1 MDSHTLIQALI
12 YLGSAALIVPIA
24 VRLGLGSVLGYLI
37 AGCIIGPWGLRL
49 VTDAESILHFAEIG
63 VVLMLFIIGLE
74 LDPQRLWKL
83 RAAVFGGGA
92 LQMVICGG
100 LLGLFCMLLGLRWQV
115 AELIGMTLALSS
127 TAIAMQAMNERNLMM
142 TQMGRSAFA
151 VLLFQDIAA
160 IPLVAMIP
168 LLAASSASTT
178 MGAFAL
184 SALKVAGALVLVVLL
199 ALAVGGALLFAH
211 NEISGNGRPGTEVT
225 VSIPQGSGVSVIA
238 QKLKD
243 AGVIR
248 SAYLFRWYVGQKG
261 AASKLQYGDFTLQKS
276 ACSYDAIIAV
286 LSTYAKAETVR
297 VTVPE
302 GTTAIAIAQKMEAA
316 GLCSA
321 EDFLKEANEG
331 DFSEYTFWQYV
342 PDDADAPD
350 RFMKCEGYLFPETYE
365 FLKDDT
371 VHNYVATFYA
381 QFDAQITDE
390 MYAELKKQDMTLPQ
404 LITLASFVQ
413 EEAGNSQ
420 DSNVA
425 QVFRNRL
432 AADSPYPR
440 LQSNTSSYIQSDS
453 DNNYLWNW
461 VAPYYGGWDHIPE
474 NIVAAYD
481 TYSCKGLPAGP
492 ISNPG
497 IAAIRAALAPQP
509 NEEAK
514 DAYFFVTDLKGS
526 YYYARTLSEHNANC
540 QKAAQVNKTVN
551 TEK

>member
-1 MDSHTLIQALI
+1 MAQKHSH
-12 YLGSAALIVPIA
+12 AA
-24 VRLGLGSVLGYLI
+24 R
-37 AGCIIGPWGLRL
+37 
-49 VTDAESILHFAEIG
+49 
-63 VVLMLFIIGLE
+63 
-74 LDPQRLWKL
+74 KK
-83 RAAVFGGGA
+83 GGA
-92 LQMVICGG
+92 WKIL
-100 LLGLFCMLLGLRWQV
+100 
-115 AELIGMTLALSS
+115 
-127 TAIAMQAMNERNLMM
+127 
-142 TQMGRSAFA
+142 
-151 VLLFQDIAA
+151 
-160 IPLVAMIP
+160 
-168 LLAASSASTT
+168 
-178 MGAFAL
+178 
-184 SALKVAGALVLVVLL
+184 LVLVVLL
-199 ALAVGGALLFAH
+199 ALAAGAALLFARS
-211 NEISGNGRPGTEVT
+211 EINGRTTDAEPVT
-225 VSIPQGSGVSVIA
+225 VSIQQGSGVSAIA

-261 AASKLQYGDFTLQKS
+261 TAAKLQYGDFALTPGTG
-276 ACSYDAIIAV
+276 YDDLIAA

-297 VTVPE
+297 VTIPE

-390 MYAELKKQDMTLPQ
+390 MYAELKKQDMTLPE

-432 AADSPYPR
+432 AEGSPYPR
-440 LQSNTSSYIQSDS
+440 LQSNTSSHIQSDA

-461 VAPYYGGWDHIPE
+461 VAPYYGGWDNIPE

-497 IAAIRAALAPQP
+497 LAAIQAALDPQP
-509 NEEAK
+509 DEDAK
-514 DAYFFVTDLKGS
+514 DAYFFVTDLTGN

-540 QKAAQVNKTVN
+540 QKAAEVNKSVKN
-551 TEK
+551 

>member
-1 MDSHTLIQALI
+1 MAQKHSH
-12 YLGSAALIVPIA
+12 AA
-24 VRLGLGSVLGYLI
+24 R
-37 AGCIIGPWGLRL
+37 
-49 VTDAESILHFAEIG
+49 
-63 VVLMLFIIGLE
+63 
-74 LDPQRLWKL
+74 KK
-83 RAAVFGGGA
+83 GGA
-92 LQMVICGG
+92 WKIL
-100 LLGLFCMLLGLRWQV
+100 
-115 AELIGMTLALSS
+115 
-127 TAIAMQAMNERNLMM
+127 
-142 TQMGRSAFA
+142 
-151 VLLFQDIAA
+151 
-160 IPLVAMIP
+160 
-168 LLAASSASTT
+168 
-178 MGAFAL
+178 
-184 SALKVAGALVLVVLL
+184 LVLVVLL
-199 ALAVGGALLFAH
+199 ALAAGAALLFAH

-225 VSIPQGSGVSVIA
+225 VSIPQGSGVSAIA

-248 SAYLFRWYVGQKG
+248 STYLFRWYVGQKG
-261 AASKLQYGDFTLQKS
+261 TAAKLQYGDFALTPGTG
-276 ACSYDAIIAV
+276 YDDLITA

-297 VTVPE
+297 VTIPE

-390 MYAELKKQDMTLPQ
+390 MYAELKKQDMTLPE

-432 AADSPYPR
+432 AEGSPYPR
-440 LQSNTSSYIQSDS
+440 LQSNTSSHIQSDA

-461 VAPYYGGWDHIPE
+461 VAPYYGGWDNIPE

-497 IAAIRAALAPQP
+497 LAAIQAALDPQP
-509 NEEAK
+509 DEDAK
-514 DAYFFVTDLKGS
+514 DAYFFVTDLKGN

-540 QKAAQVNKTVN
+540 QTAADVNKTVG
-551 TEK
+551 

>member
-1 MDSHTLIQALI
+1 MAHKERHTASKKKS
-12 YLGSAALIVPIA
+12 GA
-24 VRLGLGSVLGYLI
+24 VKI
-37 AGCIIGPWGLRL
+37 
-49 VTDAESILHFAEIG
+49 
-63 VVLMLFIIGLE
+63 
-74 LDPQRLWKL
+74 
-83 RAAVFGGGA
+83 
-92 LQMVICGG
+92 
-100 LLGLFCMLLGLRWQV
+100 
-115 AELIGMTLALSS
+115 
-127 TAIAMQAMNERNLMM
+127 
-142 TQMGRSAFA
+142 
-151 VLLFQDIAA
+151 
-160 IPLVAMIP
+160 
-168 LLAASSASTT
+168 LLA
-178 MGAFAL
+178 
-184 SALKVAGALVLVVLL
+184 VVLL
-199 ALAVGGALLFAH
+199 LVLAVLFARS
-211 NEISGNGRPGTEVT
+211 EIHGSGKPGTEVT
-225 VSIPQGSGVSVIA
+225 VSIKQGSGVAAIA
-238 QKLKD
+238 QELKD

-248 SAYLFRWYVGQKG
+248 SSYLFRWYVGHKG
-261 AASKLQYGDFTLQKS
+261 AAAKLQYGDFALTIGS
-276 ACSYDAIIAV
+276 GYEDIIAA
-286 LSTYAKAETVR
+286 LSTYAKADTVR
-297 VTVPE
+297 ITIPE
-302 GTTAIAIAQKMEAA
+302 GTTAIAIARKMEEA

-331 DFSEYTFWQYV
+331 DFSAYTFWQYV
-342 PDDADAPD
+342 PEDKDAPD

-440 LQSNTSSYIQSDS
+440 LQSNTSSHIQSDS

>member
-1 MDSHTLIQALI
+1 MAQKHSH
-12 YLGSAALIVPIA
+12 AA
-24 VRLGLGSVLGYLI
+24 R
-37 AGCIIGPWGLRL
+37 
-49 VTDAESILHFAEIG
+49 
-63 VVLMLFIIGLE
+63 
-74 LDPQRLWKL
+74 KK
-83 RAAVFGGGA
+83 GGA
-92 LQMVICGG
+92 WKIL
-100 LLGLFCMLLGLRWQV
+100 
-115 AELIGMTLALSS
+115 
-127 TAIAMQAMNERNLMM
+127 
-142 TQMGRSAFA
+142 
-151 VLLFQDIAA
+151 
-160 IPLVAMIP
+160 
-168 LLAASSASTT
+168 
-178 MGAFAL
+178 
-184 SALKVAGALVLVVLL
+184 LVLVVLL
-199 ALAVGGALLFAH
+199 ALAAGAALLFARS
-211 NEISGNGRPGTEVT
+211 EINGRTTDAEPVT
-225 VSIPQGSGVSVIA
+225 VSIQQGSGVSAIA

-261 AASKLQYGDFTLQKS
+261 TAAKLQYGDFALTPGTG
-276 ACSYDAIIAV
+276 YDDLITA

-297 VTVPE
+297 VTIPE

-390 MYAELKKQDMTLPQ
+390 MYAELKKQDMTLPE

-432 AADSPYPR
+432 AEGSPYPR
-440 LQSNTSSYIQSDS
+440 LQSNTSSHIQSDA

-461 VAPYYGGWDHIPE
+461 VAPYYGGWDNIPE

-497 IAAIRAALAPQP
+497 LAAIQAALDPQP
-509 NEEAK
+509 DEDAK
-514 DAYFFVTDLKGS
+514 DAYFFGTDLKGN

-540 QKAAQVNKTVN
+540 QKAAEVNKSV
-551 TEK
+551 KG

>member
-1 MDSHTLIQALI
+1 MAQKHSH
-12 YLGSAALIVPIA
+12 AA
-24 VRLGLGSVLGYLI
+24 R
-37 AGCIIGPWGLRL
+37 
-49 VTDAESILHFAEIG
+49 
-63 VVLMLFIIGLE
+63 
-74 LDPQRLWKL
+74 KK
-83 RAAVFGGGA
+83 GGA
-92 LQMVICGG
+92 WKIL
-100 LLGLFCMLLGLRWQV
+100 
-115 AELIGMTLALSS
+115 
-127 TAIAMQAMNERNLMM
+127 
-142 TQMGRSAFA
+142 
-151 VLLFQDIAA
+151 
-160 IPLVAMIP
+160 
-168 LLAASSASTT
+168 
-178 MGAFAL
+178 
-184 SALKVAGALVLVVLL
+184 LVLVVLL
-199 ALAVGGALLFAH
+199 ALAAGAALLFARS
-211 NEISGNGRPGTEVT
+211 EINGRTTDAEPVT
-225 VSIPQGSGVSVIA
+225 VSIQQGSGVSAIA

-261 AASKLQYGDFTLQKS
+261 TAAKLQYGDFALTPGTG
-276 ACSYDAIIAV
+276 YDDLIAA

-297 VTVPE
+297 VTIPE

-331 DFSEYTFWQYV
+331 DFSAYTFWQYV

-390 MYAELKKQDMTLPQ
+390 MYAELKKQEMTLPE

-432 AADSPYPR
+432 AEGSPYPR
-440 LQSNTSSYIQSDS
+440 LQSNTSSYIQSDA

-461 VAPYYGGWDHIPE
+461 VAPYYGGWDNIPE

-497 IAAIRAALAPQP
+497 LAAIQAALDPQP
-509 NEEAK
+509 DEDAK
-514 DAYFFVTDLKGS
+514 DAYFFVTDLKGN

-540 QKAAQVNKTVN
+540 QTAAEVNKSV
-551 TEK
+551 KG

>member
-1 MDSHTLIQALI
+1 MAQNSSH
-12 YLGSAALIVPIA
+12 SA
-24 VRLGLGSVLGYLI
+24 R
-37 AGCIIGPWGLRL
+37 
-49 VTDAESILHFAEIG
+49 
-63 VVLMLFIIGLE
+63 
-74 LDPQRLWKL
+74 KK
-83 RAAVFGGGA
+83 GGA
-92 LQMVICGG
+92 GK
-100 LLGLFCMLLGLRWQV
+100 
-115 AELIGMTLALSS
+115 
-127 TAIAMQAMNERNLMM
+127 
-142 TQMGRSAFA
+142 
-151 VLLFQDIAA
+151 VL
-160 IPLVAMIP
+160 
-168 LLAASSASTT
+168 
-178 MGAFAL
+178 
-184 SALKVAGALVLVVLL
+184 LVLVVLL
-199 ALAVGGALLFAH
+199 VLAAGAAALFARS
-211 NEISGNGRPGTEVT
+211 EINGRETAAEPVT
-225 VSIPQGSGVSVIA
+225 VSIQQGSGVAAIA

-248 SAYLFRWYVGQKG
+248 SAQLFRWYVKREGV
-261 AASKLQYGDFTLQKS
+261 AAKLQYGDFELTPGT
-276 ACSYDAIIAV
+276 SYDALITA
-286 LSTYAKAETVR
+286 LSQYAKAETVR
-297 VTVPE
+297 VTIPE

-381 QFDAQITDE
+381 QFDAQITDA
-390 MYAELKKQDMTLPQ
+390 MYAELKEQGMTLPE

-413 EEAGNSQ
+413 EEAGNAQ

-432 AADSPYPR
+432 AEGSPYPR
-440 LQSNTSSYIQSDS
+440 LQSNTSSYIQSDA

-461 VAPYYGGWDHIPE
+461 VAPYYGGWDDIPE

-481 TYSCKGLPAGP
+481 TYSCTGLPAGP

-497 IAAIRAALAPQP
+497 LAAIKAALSPQP
-509 NEEAK
+509 DGEAQ
-514 DAYFFVTDLKGS
+514 DAYFFVTDLKGN

-540 QKAAQVNKTVN
+540 QKAAEVNKSV
-551 TEK
+551 KG

>member
-1 MDSHTLIQALI
+1 MAQKHSH
-12 YLGSAALIVPIA
+12 AA
-24 VRLGLGSVLGYLI
+24 R
-37 AGCIIGPWGLRL
+37 
-49 VTDAESILHFAEIG
+49 
-63 VVLMLFIIGLE
+63 
-74 LDPQRLWKL
+74 KK
-83 RAAVFGGGA
+83 GGA
-92 LQMVICGG
+92 WKIL
-100 LLGLFCMLLGLRWQV
+100 
-115 AELIGMTLALSS
+115 
-127 TAIAMQAMNERNLMM
+127 
-142 TQMGRSAFA
+142 
-151 VLLFQDIAA
+151 
-160 IPLVAMIP
+160 
-168 LLAASSASTT
+168 
-178 MGAFAL
+178 
-184 SALKVAGALVLVVLL
+184 LVLVVLL
-199 ALAVGGALLFAH
+199 ALAAGAALLFARS
-211 NEISGNGRPGTEVT
+211 EINGRTTDAEPVT
-225 VSIPQGSGVSVIA
+225 VSIQQGSGVSAIA

-261 AASKLQYGDFTLQKS
+261 TAAKLQYGDFALTPGTG
-276 ACSYDAIIAV
+276 YDDLIAA

-297 VTVPE
+297 VTIPE

-390 MYAELKKQDMTLPQ
+390 MYAELKKQDMTLPE

-432 AADSPYPR
+432 AEGSPYPR
-440 LQSNTSSYIQSDS
+440 LQSNTSSYIQSDA

-461 VAPYYGGWDHIPE
+461 VAPYYGGWDNIPE

-481 TYSCKGLPAGP
+481 TYSCKGMPAGP

-497 IAAIRAALAPQP
+497 LAAIQAALDPQP
-509 NEEAK
+509 DEDAK
-514 DAYFFVTDLKGS
+514 DAYFFVTDLKGN

-540 QKAAQVNKTVN
+540 QKAAEVNKSV
-551 TEK
+551 KG

>member
-1 MDSHTLIQALI
+1 MAQKHSH
-12 YLGSAALIVPIA
+12 AARKKGGAWKILLA
-24 VRLGLGSVLGYLI
+24 VVLLLVLA
-37 AGCIIGPWGLRL
+37 AGAAGVFAYSEINGRT
-49 VTDAESILHFAEIG
+49 TDAE
-63 VVLMLFIIGLE
+63 
-74 LDPQRLWKL
+74 P
-83 RAAVFGGGA
+83 
-92 LQMVICGG
+92 
-100 LLGLFCMLLGLRWQV
+100 
-115 AELIGMTLALSS
+115 
-127 TAIAMQAMNERNLMM
+127 
-142 TQMGRSAFA
+142 
-151 VLLFQDIAA
+151 
-160 IPLVAMIP
+160 
-168 LLAASSASTT
+168 
-178 MGAFAL
+178 
-184 SALKVAGALVLVVLL
+184 
-199 ALAVGGALLFAH
+199 
-211 NEISGNGRPGTEVT
+211 VT
-225 VSIPQGSGVSVIA
+225 VSIQQGSGVSTIA

-248 SAYLFRWYVGQKG
+248 STYLFRWYVGQKG
-261 AASKLQYGDFTLQKS
+261 TAAKLQYGDFALTPGTG
-276 ACSYDAIIAV
+276 YDDLITA

-297 VTVPE
+297 VTIPE

-390 MYAELKKQDMTLPQ
+390 MYAELKKQDMTLPE

-432 AADSPYPR
+432 AEGSPYPR
-440 LQSNTSSYIQSDS
+440 LQSNTSSYIQSDA

-461 VAPYYGGWDHIPE
+461 VAPYYGGWDNIPE

-497 IAAIRAALAPQP
+497 LAAIQAALDPQP
-509 NEEAK
+509 DEDAK

-540 QKAAQVNKTVN
+540 QKAAEVNKSV
-551 TEK
+551 KG

>member
-1 MDSHTLIQALI
+1 MAQKHSH
-12 YLGSAALIVPIA
+12 AA
-24 VRLGLGSVLGYLI
+24 R
-37 AGCIIGPWGLRL
+37 
-49 VTDAESILHFAEIG
+49 
-63 VVLMLFIIGLE
+63 
-74 LDPQRLWKL
+74 KK
-83 RAAVFGGGA
+83 GGA
-92 LQMVICGG
+92 WKIL
-100 LLGLFCMLLGLRWQV
+100 
-115 AELIGMTLALSS
+115 
-127 TAIAMQAMNERNLMM
+127 
-142 TQMGRSAFA
+142 
-151 VLLFQDIAA
+151 
-160 IPLVAMIP
+160 
-168 LLAASSASTT
+168 
-178 MGAFAL
+178 
-184 SALKVAGALVLVVLL
+184 LVLVVLL
-199 ALAVGGALLFAH
+199 ALAAGAALLFARS
-211 NEISGNGRPGTEVT
+211 EINGRTTDAEPVT
-225 VSIPQGSGVSVIA
+225 VSIQQGSGVSAIA

-261 AASKLQYGDFTLQKS
+261 TAAKLQYGDFALTPGTG
-276 ACSYDAIIAV
+276 YDDLIAA

-297 VTVPE
+297 VTIPE

-390 MYAELKKQDMTLPQ
+390 MYAELKKQDMTLPE

-432 AADSPYPR
+432 AEGSPYPR
-440 LQSNTSSYIQSDS
+440 LQSNTSSHIQSDA

-461 VAPYYGGWDHIPE
+461 VAPYYGGWDNIPE

-497 IAAIRAALAPQP
+497 LAAIQAALDPQP
-509 NEEAK
+509 DEDAK
-514 DAYFFVTDLKGS
+514 DAYFFVTDLKGN

-540 QKAAQVNKTVN
+540 QKAAEVNKSVKN
-551 TEK
+551 

>member
-1 MDSHTLIQALI
+1 MAHKERHTA
-12 YLGSAALIVPIA
+12 S
-24 VRLGLGSVLGYLI
+24 
-37 AGCIIGPWGLRL
+37 
-49 VTDAESILHFAEIG
+49 
-63 VVLMLFIIGLE
+63 
-74 LDPQRLWKL
+74 KKK
-83 RAAVFGGGA
+83 GGA
-92 LQMVICGG
+92 VKI
-100 LLGLFCMLLGLRWQV
+100 
-115 AELIGMTLALSS
+115 
-127 TAIAMQAMNERNLMM
+127 
-142 TQMGRSAFA
+142 
-151 VLLFQDIAA
+151 
-160 IPLVAMIP
+160 
-168 LLAASSASTT
+168 LLA
-178 MGAFAL
+178 
-184 SALKVAGALVLVVLL
+184 VVLL
-199 ALAVGGALLFAH
+199 LVLAAGAAGVFAY
-211 NEISGNGRPGTEVT
+211 NEIHGNGKPGTEVT
-225 VSIPQGSGVSVIA
+225 VSIKQGSGVAAIA
-238 QKLKD
+238 QELKD

-248 SAYLFRWYVGQKG
+248 SAYLFRWYVGHKG
-261 AASKLQYGDFTLQKS
+261 AAAKLQYGDFTLQTG
-276 ACSYDAIIAV
+276 ANAYDAIIAV
-286 LSTYAKAETVR
+286 LSQYAKADTVR
-297 VTVPE
+297 ITIPE
-302 GTTAIAIAQKMEAA
+302 GTTAIAIAQKMEDA

-331 DFSEYTFWQYV
+331 DFSAYTFWQYV
-342 PDDADAPD
+342 PEDKDAPD

-371 VHNYVATFYA
+371 VHNYVATYYA

-461 VAPYYGGWDHIPE
+461 VAPYYGGWDKIPE

-481 TYSCKGLPAGP
+481 TYSCTGLPAGP

-497 IAAIRAALAPQP
+497 LAAIKAALTPEP
-509 NEEAK
+509 DEAAK
-514 DAYFFVTDLKGS
+514 NAYFFVTDLKGS
-526 YYYARTLSEHNANC
+526 YYYAHTLSEHNANC
-540 QKAAQVNKTVN
+540 KTAAAVNKSMN

>member
-1 MDSHTLIQALI
+1 MAQKHSH
-12 YLGSAALIVPIA
+12 AA
-24 VRLGLGSVLGYLI
+24 R
-37 AGCIIGPWGLRL
+37 
-49 VTDAESILHFAEIG
+49 
-63 VVLMLFIIGLE
+63 
-74 LDPQRLWKL
+74 KK
-83 RAAVFGGGA
+83 GGA
-92 LQMVICGG
+92 WKIL
-100 LLGLFCMLLGLRWQV
+100 
-115 AELIGMTLALSS
+115 
-127 TAIAMQAMNERNLMM
+127 
-142 TQMGRSAFA
+142 
-151 VLLFQDIAA
+151 
-160 IPLVAMIP
+160 
-168 LLAASSASTT
+168 
-178 MGAFAL
+178 
-184 SALKVAGALVLVVLL
+184 LVLVVLL
-199 ALAVGGALLFAH
+199 ALAAGAALLFARS
-211 NEISGNGRPGTEVT
+211 EINGRTTDAEPVT
-225 VSIPQGSGVSVIA
+225 VSIQQGSGVSAIA

-261 AASKLQYGDFTLQKS
+261 TAAKLQYGDFALTPGTG
-276 ACSYDAIIAV
+276 YDDLIAA

-297 VTVPE
+297 VTIPE

-390 MYAELKKQDMTLPQ
+390 MYAELKKQDMTLPE

-432 AADSPYPR
+432 AEGSPYPR
-440 LQSNTSSYIQSDS
+440 LQSNTSSYIQSDA

-461 VAPYYGGWDHIPE
+461 VAPYYGGWDNIPE

-497 IAAIRAALAPQP
+497 LAAIQAALDPQP
-509 NEEAK
+509 NEDAK
-514 DAYFFVTDLKGS
+514 DAYFFVTDLKGN

-540 QKAAQVNKTVN
+540 QTAADVNKTVG
-551 TEK
+551 

>member
-1 MDSHTLIQALI
+1 MAQKHSH
-12 YLGSAALIVPIA
+12 AA
-24 VRLGLGSVLGYLI
+24 R
-37 AGCIIGPWGLRL
+37 
-49 VTDAESILHFAEIG
+49 
-63 VVLMLFIIGLE
+63 
-74 LDPQRLWKL
+74 KK
-83 RAAVFGGGA
+83 GGA
-92 LQMVICGG
+92 WKIL
-100 LLGLFCMLLGLRWQV
+100 
-115 AELIGMTLALSS
+115 
-127 TAIAMQAMNERNLMM
+127 
-142 TQMGRSAFA
+142 
-151 VLLFQDIAA
+151 
-160 IPLVAMIP
+160 
-168 LLAASSASTT
+168 
-178 MGAFAL
+178 
-184 SALKVAGALVLVVLL
+184 LVLVVLL
-199 ALAVGGALLFAH
+199 VLAAGAALLFARS
-211 NEISGNGRPGTEVT
+211 EINGRTTDAEPVT
-225 VSIPQGSGVSVIA
+225 VSIQQGSGVSAIA

-261 AASKLQYGDFTLQKS
+261 TAAKLQYGDFALTPGTG
-276 ACSYDAIIAV
+276 YDDLITA

-297 VTVPE
+297 VTIPE

-390 MYAELKKQDMTLPQ
+390 MYAELKKQEMTLPE

-432 AADSPYPR
+432 AEGSPYPR
-440 LQSNTSSYIQSDS
+440 LQSNTSSYIQSDA

-461 VAPYYGGWDHIPE
+461 VAPYYGGWDNIPE
-474 NIVAAYD
+474 NIVSAYD

-497 IAAIRAALAPQP
+497 LAAIQAALDPQP
-509 NEEAK
+509 DEDAK
-514 DAYFFVTDLKGS
+514 DAYFFVTDLKGN

-540 QKAAQVNKTVN
+540 QTAADVNKTVG
-551 TEK
+551 

>member
-1 MDSHTLIQALI
+1 MAQKHSH
-12 YLGSAALIVPIA
+12 AA
-24 VRLGLGSVLGYLI
+24 R
-37 AGCIIGPWGLRL
+37 
-49 VTDAESILHFAEIG
+49 
-63 VVLMLFIIGLE
+63 
-74 LDPQRLWKL
+74 KK
-83 RAAVFGGGA
+83 GGA
-92 LQMVICGG
+92 WKIL
-100 LLGLFCMLLGLRWQV
+100 
-115 AELIGMTLALSS
+115 
-127 TAIAMQAMNERNLMM
+127 
-142 TQMGRSAFA
+142 
-151 VLLFQDIAA
+151 
-160 IPLVAMIP
+160 
-168 LLAASSASTT
+168 
-178 MGAFAL
+178 
-184 SALKVAGALVLVVLL
+184 LVLVVLL
-199 ALAVGGALLFAH
+199 VLAAGAALLFARS
-211 NEISGNGRPGTEVT
+211 EINGRTTDAEPVT
-225 VSIPQGSGVSVIA
+225 VSIQQGSGVSAIA

-261 AASKLQYGDFTLQKS
+261 TAAKLQYGDFALTPGTG
-276 ACSYDAIIAV
+276 YDDLITA

-297 VTVPE
+297 VTIPE

-390 MYAELKKQDMTLPQ
+390 MYDELKKQDMTLPE

-432 AADSPYPR
+432 AEGSPYPR
-440 LQSNTSSYIQSDS
+440 LQSNASSHIQSDA

-461 VAPYYGGWDHIPE
+461 VAPYYGGWDNIPE

-497 IAAIRAALAPQP
+497 LAAIQAALDPQP
-509 NEEAK
+509 DEDAK
-514 DAYFFVTDLKGS
+514 DAYFFVTDLKGN

-540 QKAAQVNKTVN
+540 QTAADVNKSV
-551 TEK
+551 KG